1 MKVQKKYQKEKR
13 YKRFEGDQLIYYIIH
28 SIIAT
33 FIFIFI
39 ALQLD
44 FFSLKENTIEYLF
57 TWRFLSLIFI
67 VFLWSLISS
76 LIARVIG
83 YFLLLGI
90 YKHSIP
96 RSFFELN
103 LRGINRLGL
112 RYILAQFII
121 AILWSIGAMTILQNQ
136 IFGTNEDV
144 FTLIIMYV
152 VIKFTI
158 FIITKLMID
167 VKS

>member
-1 MKVQKKYQKEKR
+1 MRIKEEKYHKEKR
-13 YKRFEGDQLIYYIIH
+13 YKRFEGDQLVYYLIH

-33 FIFIFI
+33 FIFIYI

-57 TWRFLSLIFI
+57 TWRFLALIFI
-67 VFLWSLISS
+67 VFLWSLVSS
-76 LIARVIG
+76 MIARIIG

-96 RSFFELN
+96 KSFFAIN
-103 LRGINRLGL
+103 LKGINRLGL
-112 RYILAQFII
+112 RYLLALFITSV
-121 AILWSIGAMTILQNQ
+121 LWSLGAITILQDQ
-136 IFGTNEDV
+136 IFENEDI
-144 FTLIIMYV
+144 FSLIIMYV
-152 VIKFTI
+152 VIKFTV